1 MPSEIRTVV
10 DDVIDET
17 ADELLKS
24 QEWRRRL
31 EESHPGINPESD
43 EAKALARA
51 EAIKNLG
58 LY

>member
-24 QEWRRRL
+24 PEWRRHL
-31 EESHPGINPESD
+31 ETSHPGIDPESN
-43 EAKALARA
+43 EAKALAKA
-51 EAIKNLG
+51 DAIEQLG

>member
-31 EESHPGINPESD
+31 EESHPGIDPESD
-43 EAKALARA
+43 EAKKLAH
-51 EAIKNLG
+51 EDAIKRLG
-58 LY
+58 IF

>member
-24 QEWRRRL
+24 PDWRRHL
-31 EESHPGINPESD
+31 ETSHPGIDPESD
-43 EAKALARA
+43 EARSLARA
-51 EAIKNLG
+51 EAIKKLG